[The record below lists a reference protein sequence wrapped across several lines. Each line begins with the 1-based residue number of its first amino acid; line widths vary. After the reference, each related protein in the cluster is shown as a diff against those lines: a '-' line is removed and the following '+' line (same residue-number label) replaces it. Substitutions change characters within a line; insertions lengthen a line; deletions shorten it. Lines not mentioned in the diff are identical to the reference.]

1 MQDEEFDV
9 LGEDNLSLLRR
20 QFERLY
26 TNWKNAERSSSV
38 CYRCGKHVHCI
49 AECPEAIEIK
59 SEHEHRPRT
68 DHKHRLRDDYKGKN
82 KSERR
87 PRKSGG
93 HKKKTER
100 VMVAGVSNI
109 DSSSCYSSLS
119 SSGEEE
125 VDRHKGKRSS
135 KNINGMCFASQGF
148 CGMARS
154 SESKKS
160 QKDDSDSESED
171 ELNND
176 PAFLVAENARL
187 NELLDN
193 HDVVLRKTNKV
204 KREYMSLLGEAK
216 EKVIE
221 LVYAC

>member
-1 MQDEEFDV
+1 
-9 LGEDNLSLLRR
+9 
-20 QFERLY
+20 
-26 TNWKNAERSSSV
+26 
-38 CYRCGKHVHCI
+38 
-49 AECPEAIEIK
+49 
-59 SEHEHRPRT
+59 
-68 DHKHRLRDDYKGKN
+68 
-82 KSERR
+82 
-87 PRKSGG
+87 
-93 HKKKTER
+93 
-100 VMVAGVSNI
+100 
-109 DSSSCYSSLS
+109 
-119 SSGEEE
+119 
-125 VDRHKGKRSS
+125 
-135 KNINGMCFASQGF
+135 
-148 CGMARS
+148 MARS